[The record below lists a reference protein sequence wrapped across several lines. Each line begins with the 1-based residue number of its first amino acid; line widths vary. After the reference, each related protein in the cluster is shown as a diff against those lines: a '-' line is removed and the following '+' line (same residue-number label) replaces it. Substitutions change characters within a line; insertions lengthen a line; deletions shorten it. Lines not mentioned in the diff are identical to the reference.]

1 MKVTNRLMEKLVE
14 RGLEEKLNQ
23 YMEQL
28 AASKGLNIQSLI
40 VEGLEGRMML
50 GEELDEEDIEAV
62 KNFVLRKLDLLHD

>member
-28 AASKGLNIQSLI
+28 AASKGLNISLLSWKGSK
-40 VEGLEGRMML
+40 VG
-50 GEELDEEDIEAV
+50 
-62 KNFVLRKLDLLHD
+62 